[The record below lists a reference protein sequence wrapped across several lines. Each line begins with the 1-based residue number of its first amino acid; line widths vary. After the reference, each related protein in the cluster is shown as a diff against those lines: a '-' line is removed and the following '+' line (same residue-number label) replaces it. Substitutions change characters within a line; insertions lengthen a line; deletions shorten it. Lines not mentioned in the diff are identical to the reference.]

1 MDVRG
6 WEEWREKKLVGL
18 EHVRKNKKKDRELSL
33 GFITLF
39 QTWGVSLSDSASITD
54 IGALKSALKVHCG
67 E

>member
-18 EHVRKNKKKDRELSL
+18 EHMRKNKKKDRELSV

-39 QTWGVSLSDSASITD
+39 QTWGF
-54 IGALKSALKVHCG
+54 HCLIQLG
-67 E
+67 